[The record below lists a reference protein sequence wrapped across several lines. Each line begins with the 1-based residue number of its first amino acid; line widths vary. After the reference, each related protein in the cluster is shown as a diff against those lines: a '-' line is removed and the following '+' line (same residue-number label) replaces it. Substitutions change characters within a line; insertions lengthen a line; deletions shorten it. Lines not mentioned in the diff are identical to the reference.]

1 MGSFTSQSLYSAH
14 HNENIYV
21 YFSLVFASAGNIMDL
36 ITDES
41 KGGSITEI
49 EFDGCDQDDYDECPA
64 RRGETVNGRLKFSST
79 GSASTLTC
87 QLYGIIL
94 GVEVPFPGGCPVVEA
109 CNDVSVGDCP
119 IEAGE
124 IFDYKM
130 TMKIESF
137 FPAGSVLG
145 KWTLQSPDDKEFV
158 SFKIP
163 ILIE

>member
-1 MGSFTSQSLYSAH
+1 MQTSTFIL
-14 HNENIYV
+14 V
-21 YFSLVFASAGNIMDL
+21 LSLVLASANAGNIFDL

-41 KGGSITEI
+41 NGGSITEI

-79 GSASTLTC
+79 GSATTLTC

-94 GVEVPFPGGCPVVEA
+94 GVEVPFPGGCPQVDA
-109 CNDVSVGDCP
+109 CKDVSVGDCP
-119 IEAGE
+119 IETGE
-124 IFDYKM
+124 TFDYKM

-163 ILIE
+163 IVIE